1 MGKSV
6 VVLKCRLFFQAMV
19 AINNNFFCQVCI
31 NDELVINGFA
41 TNFFD
46 TVQNSGISPGKAA
59 KLQALTDEFQK
70 QGSEVIKN
78 LKEYINHG
86 KFTCSEQS
94 SNSTDEEPL
103 DYQKNSHS
111 FLSSGESPVNV
122 LRRQVSGSY
131 GVESGTLSEPSARIP
146 NSASHLASSQ
156 RFSPQASS
164 GLTIGGESQYSR
176 ADNFSSDE
184 NSGRVRFL
192 SSRLPA
198 TGSGSIKGYSIPSKS
213 PVTGNLKPILKKRSP
228 HSVSHQY
235 SGSSSEPEDS
245 LQRKRVQLEKNSS
258 GYSYGETPLLDSY
271 DSNTSS
277 VDTTRQEP
285 VSSSVISVDAL
296 FSSQR
301 DNLCASLQTA
311 NFTHSPEVI
320 LPSINSDSEQPQ
332 VKRISHQLRSLA
344 ESLRSDTGEWDRQL
358 QDSSTGYNR
367 VSEPSTPSSND
378 TAQHQEYESLPQRY
392 QPSPSQSTVYREK
405 QAFADRTSPLNANFS
420 PNSNSSIKSPL
431 PSERFISSQSPISPV
446 DPTSGRKITFS
457 DGVIVQT
464 EGAPA
469 PRPVFS
475 LEQTPYAC
483 YARSLSIHNKSPDMF
498 QAHVWPALRRG
509 RDVVGVCSAVNEQQI
524 FAYIVPIIYQ
534 LLEEQ
539 QMYADLPSGSGV
551 SEIISVK
558 LSSPSLSKTKATAVV
573 IKHCLPS
580 VDKLLISYHFYFFAN
595 RAKIF
600 DKYFFLSV
608 AASYLVCKWHQCVS
622 SYRTPY
628 FWPR

>member
-1 MGKSV
+1 M
-6 VVLKCRLFFQAMV
+6 
-19 AINNNFFCQVCI
+19 
-31 NDELVINGFA
+31 INGFA

-59 KLQALTDEFQK
+59 KLQALNNEFQK

-78 LKEYINHG
+78 LKEYISRG
-86 KFTCSEQS
+86 KLTCSEQS
-94 SNSTDEEPL
+94 SNSTDEESS
-103 DYQKNSHS
+103 DYQKNSHL

-122 LRRQVSGSY
+122 LRRQVSGSC
-131 GVESGTLSEPSARIP
+131 GVESGMLSEPSARIP

-164 GLTIGGESQYSR
+164 GLTIGSESQYRR

-198 TGSGSIKGYSIPSKS
+198 TGSGSIRGYSIPSKS
-213 PVTGNLKPILKKRSP
+213 PEIGNLKPILKKRSP

-245 LQRKRVQLEKNSS
+245 LQRKRVQLLDKNDS
-258 GYSYGETPLLDSY
+258 GYSHGEMPLLDLH

-277 VDTTRQEP
+277 IDTTRQEP

-296 FSSQR
+296 FRSQR
-301 DNLCASLQTA
+301 DNLCSSLHTA
-311 NFTHSPEVI
+311 NFAHSPEAI
-320 LPSINSDSEQPQ
+320 LPSIDSDSERPQ
-332 VKRISHQLRSLA
+332 VERISHQLRSLA
-344 ESLRSDTGEWDRQL
+344 DSLRSDTGEWNRQL
-358 QDSSTGYNR
+358 QDSSIGYNR
-367 VSEPSTPSSND
+367 VSEPLTPSSNA

-392 QPSPSQSTVYREK
+392 QPSLSQSTVYGEK
-405 QAFADRTSPLNANFS
+405 QAFADRTSPLNAIFS
-420 PNSNSSIKSPL
+420 PSSNSSIKSPL

-446 DPTSGRKITFS
+446 DPTTGRKITFS
-457 DGVIVQT
+457 DGVLVQT

-475 LEQTPYAC
+475 LEQTPYDY
-483 YARSLSIHNKSPDMF
+483 YARSLGIHDKSPDMF

-551 SEIISVK
+551 SEMISLK
-558 LSSPSLSKTKATAVV
+558 LSSPSLSKIKATAVV
-573 IKHCLPS
+573 IKHCLAS
-580 VDKLLISYHFYFFAN
+580 VDKLPISYHFYFLPTEQKSLIINFICFWLLHTLCASGTN
-595 RAKIF
+595 VFQVIIHHISGLVKIII
-600 DKYFFLSV
+600 
-608 AASYLVCKWHQCVS
+608 A
-622 SYRTPY
+622 
-628 FWPR
+628 

>member
-1 MGKSV
+1 M
-6 VVLKCRLFFQAMV
+6 
-19 AINNNFFCQVCI
+19 
-31 NDELVINGFA
+31 INGFA

-59 KLQALTDEFQK
+59 KLRALNDEFQK
-70 QGSEVIKN
+70 QGSEVIEN
-78 LKEYINHG
+78 LKEYISHG
-86 KFTCSEQS
+86 KLTCSEQS
-94 SNSTDEEPL
+94 SNSTDEESS
-103 DYQKNSHS
+103 DYQKNSRLV
-111 FLSSGESPVNV
+111 LSSGESPVNV
-122 LRRQVSGSY
+122 LRRQVSGSC
-131 GVESGTLSEPSARIP
+131 GVEGGTLTEPSARIP

-156 RFSPQASS
+156 RFSPRASS
-164 GLTIGGESQYSR
+164 GLTTGSESQYRR

-198 TGSGSIKGYSIPSKS
+198 TGSGSIRGYSIPSKS
-213 PVTGNLKPILKKRSP
+213 PEIGNLKPILKKRSP

-245 LQRKRVQLEKNSS
+245 LQRKRVQLDKNDS
-258 GYSYGETPLLDSY
+258 GYSHGEMPLLDLH

-277 VDTTRQEP
+277 IDTTRQEP

-296 FSSQR
+296 FRNQR
-301 DNLCASLQTA
+301 DNLCSSLQTT
-311 NFTHSPEVI
+311 NFAHSPEAI
-320 LPSINSDSEQPQ
+320 LPSIDSDSERPQ
-332 VKRISHQLRSLA
+332 VERISHQLRSLA
-344 ESLRSDTGEWDRQL
+344 DSLRSDTGEWNRQL

-367 VSEPSTPSSND
+367 VSELLTPSSNS

-392 QPSPSQSTVYREK
+392 QPSLSQSTVCGEK
-405 QAFADRTSPLNANFS
+405 QAFADQTSPLNAIFS
-420 PNSNSSIKSPL
+420 PSSNSSIKSPL

-446 DPTSGRKITFS
+446 DPTTGRKITFS
-457 DGVIVQT
+457 DGVLVQT

-475 LEQTPYAC
+475 LEQTPYDY
-483 YARSLSIHNKSPDMF
+483 YARSLGIHNKSPDMF

-551 SEIISVK
+551 SEM
-558 LSSPSLSKTKATAVV
+558 
-573 IKHCLPS
+573 
-580 VDKLLISYHFYFFAN
+580 LL
-595 RAKIF
+595 
-600 DKYFFLSV
+600 
-608 AASYLVCKWHQCVS
+608 YL
-622 SYRTPY
+622 
-628 FWPR
+628 

>member
-1 MGKSV
+1 M
-6 VVLKCRLFFQAMV
+6 
-19 AINNNFFCQVCI
+19 INR
-31 NDELVINGFA
+31 FA

-59 KLQALTDEFQK
+59 KLQALNDEFQK

-78 LKEYINHG
+78 LKEYISRG
-86 KFTCSEQS
+86 KLTCSEQS
-94 SNSTDEEPL
+94 SNSTDEESS
-103 DYQKNSHS
+103 DYQKNSHL

-122 LRRQVSGSY
+122 LRRQVSGSC
-131 GVESGTLSEPSARIP
+131 GVESGMLSEPSARIP

-164 GLTIGGESQYSR
+164 GLTIGSESQYRR

-198 TGSGSIKGYSIPSKS
+198 TGSGSIRGYSIPSKS
-213 PVTGNLKPILKKRSP
+213 PEIGNLKPILKKRSP

-245 LQRKRVQLEKNSS
+245 LQRKRVQLDKNDS
-258 GYSYGETPLLDSY
+258 GYSHGEMPLLDLH

-277 VDTTRQEP
+277 IDTTRQEP

-296 FSSQR
+296 FRSKR
-301 DNLCASLQTA
+301 DNLCSSLQTA
-311 NFTHSPEVI
+311 NFAHSPEAI
-320 LPSINSDSEQPQ
+320 LPSIDSDSERPQ
-332 VKRISHQLRSLA
+332 VERISHQLRSLA
-344 ESLRSDTGEWDRQL
+344 DSLRSDTGEWNRQL
-358 QDSSTGYNR
+358 QDSSIGYNR
-367 VSEPSTPSSND
+367 VSEPLTPSSNA

-392 QPSPSQSTVYREK
+392 QPSLSQSTVYGEK
-405 QAFADRTSPLNANFS
+405 QAFADRTSPLNAIFS
-420 PNSNSSIKSPL
+420 PSSNSSIKSPL

-446 DPTSGRKITFS
+446 DPTTGRKITFS
-457 DGVIVQT
+457 DGVLVQT

-475 LEQTPYAC
+475 LELTPYDY
-483 YARSLSIHNKSPDMF
+483 YARSLGIHNKSPDMF

-551 SEIISVK
+551 SEMISLK
-558 LSSPSLSKTKATAVV
+558 LSSPSLSKIKATAVV
-573 IKHCLPS
+573 IKHCLAS
-580 VDKLLISYHFYFFAN
+580 VDKLPISYHFYFLLTEQKSLIINFICFWLLHTLCASGTN
-595 RAKIF
+595 VFQVIIHRISGLIKIII
-600 DKYFFLSV
+600 
-608 AASYLVCKWHQCVS
+608 A
-622 SYRTPY
+622 
-628 FWPR
+628 

>member
-1 MGKSV
+1 M
-6 VVLKCRLFFQAMV
+6 
-19 AINNNFFCQVCI
+19 
-31 NDELVINGFA
+31 INGFA

-59 KLQALTDEFQK
+59 KLQALNDEFQK

-78 LKEYINHG
+78 LKEYISHG
-86 KFTCSEQS
+86 KLTCSEQS
-94 SNSTDEEPL
+94 SNSTDEESL
-103 DYQKNSHS
+103 DYQKNSRH
-111 FLSSGESPVNV
+111 FLSSSESPVNV
-122 LRRQVSGSY
+122 LRRQVSGSC
-131 GVESGTLSEPSARIP
+131 GVESGVLSEPSARIP
-146 NSASHLASSQ
+146 DSAIHLASSQ

-164 GLTIGGESQYSR
+164 GLTVGGESQYRR

-198 TGSGSIKGYSIPSKS
+198 TGSGNIRGYSIPSKS
-213 PVTGNLKPILKKRSP
+213 PEIGNLKPILKKRSP

-245 LQRKRVQLEKNSS
+245 LQRKRVQLDKNDS
-258 GYSYGETPLLDSY
+258 GYSYCEMPLLDLH
-271 DSNTSS
+271 DSNTYS
-277 VDTTRQEP
+277 VDATRQEP

-296 FSSQR
+296 FRSQR
-301 DNLCASLQTA
+301 DHLRSSSQKP
-311 NFTHSPEVI
+311 NFAHSPEAI
-320 LPSINSDSEQPQ
+320 LPSIDSDTEWPQ
-332 VKRISHQLRSLA
+332 VERISHQLRSLT
-344 ESLRSDTGEWDRQL
+344 ESLRSDTGEWNRQL
-358 QDSSTGYNR
+358 EDSSAHHHH
-367 VSEPSTPSSND
+367 SNA
-378 TAQHQEYESLPQRY
+378 TAQHQQYESLPQRY
-392 QPSPSQSTVYREK
+392 QPSLLQSTVYGEK
-405 QAFADRTSPLNANFS
+405 QALADRTSPLNANFS
-420 PNSNSSIKSPL
+420 QSSNSSIESPL

-446 DPTSGRKITFS
+446 DPTTGRKITFS
-457 DGVIVQT
+457 DGVLVQT

-475 LEQTPYAC
+475 LEQTPYDY
-483 YARSLSIHNKSPDMF
+483 YARSLGIHNKSPDMF

-551 SEIISVK
+551 SEIISAK
-558 LSSPSLSKTKATAVV
+558 LSSPSLSKIKATAVV
-573 IKHCLPS
+573 IKHCLAS
-580 VDKLLISYHFYFFAN
+580 VDKLPISYHFYFFAN

-600 DKYFFLSV
+600 DNQFYLFV
-608 AASYLVCKWHQCVS
+608 AASYLVCKWH
-622 SYRTPY
+622 
-628 FWPR
+628 